1 MATFRMGKGKKYIF
15 IAGALVLLIGVVY
28 RLLPFWDHMGNAD
41 DRIAVKEK
49 QIEKYR
55 QVLQQGG
62 GLEAELKTLE
72 QRIQTGEAGLLTGQ
86 TASIAAADI
95 QRIVQDMATES
106 NVEIK
111 TVRVLKP
118 EAVEKGDYLS
128 IPVQLTITSEI
139 GPLAH
144 FLYRIE
150 TSPKHLTVKTLRI
163 RVGSVR
169 AKSLQLPS
177 KAVILSDLTVHGFL
191 KRPAD

>member
-1 MATFRMGKGKKYIF
+1 MATFHMGKNRKYLF

-28 RLLPFWDHMGNAD
+28 RLLPLWDHIGAAG

-49 QIEKYR
+49 QISTYR

-62 GLEAELKTLE
+62 NLEGELKALE
-72 QRIQTGEAGLLTGQ
+72 QRIKSAETGLLTGQ

-95 QRIVQDMATES
+95 QSVVRDMATKS

-118 EAVEKGDYLS
+118 EALEKGDYLS
-128 IPVQLTITSEI
+128 IPVQLTITSDI

-144 FLYRIE
+144 FLYRVE

-163 RVGSVR
+163 RVAPAR
-169 AKSLQLPS
+169 AKTISSPPQ
-177 KAVILSDLTVHGFL
+177 AVILSDLTVHGIM
-191 KRPAD
+191 KKAQD